1 MDKKSLRFAKE
12 KWTEIIRNR
21 KYYAICRSG
30 AGELSGWPI
39 RWESPSYKKVMAIWY
54 SGLTENITVD
64 SGLGDEFMSRRSKAD
79 LMSTGENKNRNRV
92 YSGSVNILFVFGDYF
107 KMYMVY
113 LYGQIIVERR
123 DDSE

>member
-1 MDKKSLRFAKE
+1 MQIVGLEVVNLVDALSAGKTLVIKE
-12 KWTEIIRNR
+12 
-21 KYYAICRSG
+21 
-30 AGELSGWPI
+30 
-39 RWESPSYKKVMAIWY
+39 VMAIWY

-64 SGLGDEFMSRRSKAD
+64 SGLGDEFISRRSKTD

-92 YSGSVNILFVFGDYF
+92 YYGSVNILFVFGDYF